1 MSVNSTPVNGVAI
14 NAIAPPPPAG
24 IETSY
29 HVLLLYT
36 LLVME
41 PGEAPPAPSPGGLTT
56 LLRHRRKVK
65 AAIARR
71 YQP

>member
-1 MSVNSTPVNGVAI
+1 MSVNSAPINGVAI
-14 NAIAPPPPAG
+14 NATPPAPG
-24 IETSY
+24 VGASPY
-29 HVLLLYT
+29 LLLFL

-41 PGEAPPAPSPGGLTT
+41 PGSPPATNLTT

-71 YQP
+71 YTP